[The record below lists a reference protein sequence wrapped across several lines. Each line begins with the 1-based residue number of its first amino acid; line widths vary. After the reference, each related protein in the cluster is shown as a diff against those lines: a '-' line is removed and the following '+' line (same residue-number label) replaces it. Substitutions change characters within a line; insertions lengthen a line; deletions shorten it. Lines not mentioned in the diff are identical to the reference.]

1 MNTFLNQM
9 TEDTNVIYTEN
20 GAKAYKSTR
29 SALLDLFAFGAAYR
43 KRSDEDA
50 ILLFKNAFEEDKELA
65 LKCLF
70 YIADIRGGQGERRF
84 FRVCFKWL
92 CNEHPEVAKRNL
104 KYIPEYRR
112 WDDLIYATEGTPL
125 EEEAFYIIRHQ
136 LALDIQCKT
145 PSLLA
150 KWMPSIN
157 TSNLETKRLGRKIAK
172 YLYMTEKE
180 YRKTLSVLRERIK
193 VLEKLMSANRWDEIS
208 FEKITRLNHFFVLFL
223 NHMDMTGE
231 RPMMENDVKQEKNKV
246 DEVLRWVTFQLEKEV
261 YGVNVMQVQEVLRY
275 TEIAPVPGAPDY
287 VLGIINLRGNVV
299 TIIDTR
305 MRFGLSP
312 AEITDN
318 TRIIIIEVDKQV
330 VGILVDRVSEVVDLY
345 QHEIDPAPN
354 VGIDANSKFIKG
366 VCYRNDC
373 LMILIDLE
381 KLLTDDEWQE
391 INNFN

>member
-1 MNTFLNQM
+1 
-9 TEDTNVIYTEN
+9 
-20 GAKAYKSTR
+20 
-29 SALLDLFAFGAAYR
+29 
-43 KRSDEDA
+43 
-50 ILLFKNAFEEDKELA
+50 
-65 LKCLF
+65 
-70 YIADIRGGQGERRF
+70 
-84 FRVCFKWL
+84 
-92 CNEHPEVAKRNL
+92 
-104 KYIPEYRR
+104 
-112 WDDLIYATEGTPL
+112 
-125 EEEAFYIIRHQ
+125 
-136 LALDIQCKT
+136 
-145 PSLLA
+145 
-150 KWMPSIN
+150 
-157 TSNLETKRLGRKIAK
+157 
-172 YLYMTEKE
+172 
-180 YRKTLSVLRERIK
+180 
-193 VLEKLMSANRWDEIS
+193 
-208 FEKITRLNHFFVLFL
+208 
-223 NHMDMTGE
+223 
-231 RPMMENDVKQEKNKV
+231 MMENDVKQEKKV
-246 DEVLRWVTFQLEKEV
+246 DDVLRWVTFQLEKEV

-318 TRIIIIEVDKQV
+318 TRIIIIKVDKQV